1 MLKAGATAPFAGADA
16 QCAPSESLSRSLY
29 GCKGLQALPE
39 VAARVSCQADNLR
52 NKTKRGHIFPNPSC
66 RRRLSCLL
74 LISTHL
80 RHAELVPNQ
89 NTPHGL
95 LLQSKTHVVLG
106 TLRRSPEELSSHQRK
121 VYKVDDHLGTA
132 VSGLNSDGRSL
143 VRYMRNETLNH
154 RWAGLFAGVSLL
166 VRGPAVSVCTP
177 RIQWCWV
184 CDGHSI
190 VCSQALRF
198 SVLMCE

>member
-1 MLKAGATAPFAGADA
+1 M
-16 QCAPSESLSRSLY
+16 
-29 GCKGLQALPE
+29 
-39 VAARVSCQADNLR
+39 
-52 NKTKRGHIFPNPSC
+52 
-66 RRRLSCLL
+66 
-74 LISTHL
+74 STHL

-154 RWAGLFAGVSLL
+154 RWAPDANLFAGASLL
-166 VRGPAVSVCTP
+166 VQGPAVSVCTP
-177 RIQWCWV
+177 KTNWCWA

-190 VCSQALRF
+190 MCSASRR
-198 SVLMCE
+198 